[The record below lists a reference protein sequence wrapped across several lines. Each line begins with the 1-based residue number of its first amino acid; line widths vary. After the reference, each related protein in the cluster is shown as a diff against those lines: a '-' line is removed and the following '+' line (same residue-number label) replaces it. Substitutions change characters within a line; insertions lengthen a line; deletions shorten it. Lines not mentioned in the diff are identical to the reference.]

1 MRDYNAYLKGME
13 KSMAEKL
20 FFLPYLEKVQ
30 NEVVY
35 LIDFGCASG
44 EMLSRI
50 PDMPDMQK
58 IGIDH
63 DSNMLKIARSKTKGT
78 FYSSLDEFLENE
90 KPSEKTCAIVFSSVL
105 HEVGSDYEE
114 IKAFVKKYCT
124 YVFIRDMY
132 IAVDDFNFREDFE
145 KVVRYCKPNQLA
157 DFIKYQGIPTTE
169 RDLYHFLL
177 KYTYVE
183 SWDLE
188 VKEKYTSVPWVDIMT
203 TWGKVIY
210 NREYLLSFKRD
221 SVMKDFCIEMDGT
234 THRQVVIKVGE
245 EDQSYLVFLGFCLP
259 TDRKSKL

>member
-30 NEVVY
+30 NEIVY

-44 EMLSRI
+44 EMLSRV

-63 DSNMLKIARSKTKGT
+63 DSNMLHIARSKTKGT

-90 KPSEKTCAIVFSSVL
+90 KPAEKTCAIVFSSVL

-177 KYTYVE
+177 KYTYIE

-188 VKEKYTSVPWVDIMT
+188 VKEKYTSVPWVDIVT
-203 TWGKVIY
+203 SWGKLVY
-210 NREYLLSFKRD
+210 NNEYLLDFKRE
-221 SVMKDFCIEMDGT
+221 SVLKDFSIEMEGT
-234 THRQVVIKVGE
+234 THRQAIIKVCE
-245 EDQSYLVFLGFCLP
+245 M
-259 TDRKSKL
+259 

>member
-44 EMLSRI
+44 EMLSRV
-50 PDMPDMQK
+50 PEMPDMQK

-90 KPSEKTCAIVFSSVL
+90 KPAEKTCAIVFSSVL

-114 IKAFVKKYCT
+114 IKAFVKKYCA

-188 VKEKYTSVPWVDIMT
+188 VKEKYTSAPWVDIVT
-203 TWGKVIY
+203 SWGKLVY
-210 NREYLLSFKRD
+210 NNEYLLDFKRE
-221 SVMKDFCIEMDGT
+221 SVLKDFSIKMEGT
-234 THRQVVIKVGE
+234 THRQAIIKVCE
-245 EDQSYLVFLGFCLP
+245 M
-259 TDRKSKL
+259 